1 MLRFRNPYKNQNI
14 VFRWHIHRTRFK
26 HMTHEPQRAIPWD
39 SVVVRRTINRKTGV
53 VMAEDY
59 TADLTD
65 VTINRPF
72 KGHSPKEVLTVFFYW
87 DPERTDVMVNY
98 VAW

>member
-1 MLRFRNPYKNQNI
+1 
-14 VFRWHIHRTRFK
+14 
-26 HMTHEPQRAIPWD
+26 MTHEPHGQFHGSQWL
-39 SVVVRRTINRKTGV
+39 SRRTINRKTGV

-59 TADLTD
+59 TEELTE

-87 DPERTDVMVNY
+87 DPERTDHMVNY
-98 VAW
+98 IACSLDPGNVP